1 MNSRLKSN
9 RTDPQSGPCEGGMV
23 RSRKAIDR
31 SESLSP
37 SRPKRLFLREYELRE
52 GVAVMMGQT
61 VISDLRA
68 AISTL
73 PLRAE
78 MPNLMLGIDS
88 LKPSSIC
95 GRRPDTGSLC
105 QIVARHCDPS
115 IAGQVVHAWCR

>member
-1 MNSRLKSN
+1 MNSRLNGN
-9 RTDPQSGPCEGGMV
+9 RADPQSGPCEGGMV

-68 AISTL
+68 AIS
-73 PLRAE
+73 
-78 MPNLMLGIDS
+78 
-88 LKPSSIC
+88 
-95 GRRPDTGSLC
+95 
-105 QIVARHCDPS
+105 
-115 IAGQVVHAWCR
+115 IAIASRDA